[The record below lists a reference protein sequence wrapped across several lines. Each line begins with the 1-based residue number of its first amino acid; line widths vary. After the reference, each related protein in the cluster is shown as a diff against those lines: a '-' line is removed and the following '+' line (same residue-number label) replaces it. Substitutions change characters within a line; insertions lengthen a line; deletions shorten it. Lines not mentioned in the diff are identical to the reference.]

1 MIKLK
6 LNTMRNLE
14 KLTDEELL
22 ILSEKDN
29 SKDVLDELKKRLQL
43 KIDECLD
50 LNKKI

>member
-1 MIKLK
+1 
-6 LNTMRNLE
+6 MRNLE

>member
-1 MIKLK
+1 
-6 LNTMRNLE
+6 MRNLE

-43 KIDECLD
+43 KIDECLEWQNNLFQR